1 MTTASMK
8 CRQHIEWLH
17 DTNWLTMFGYA
28 WVALICGQLLLFA
41 LPEALVLHLKRPML
55 LLPLLLLVAK
65 DLAGAPDFVRRMRQ
79 VARPGTAWRTRLG
92 ALLPPEFLA
101 LIKLDRAMWRSL
113 FCWLR
118 RMRPPA
124 RPSGAVLTYTRQ
136 GAYSTVL
143 ALAMCSVL
151 IEFPIDAMIASFLID
166 DPGTRTVLHVMY
178 VLSGI
183 YTLAWVAADR
193 WQVRAAGGHVLT
205 DEALDL
211 SVGIRAFGTIPLSA
225 IEHCERVSEPRAAW
239 CKRHGVALRDT
250 VVVSPFDAP
259 NLVLRLDRAHP
270 VTITYYQL
278 EKSAPRYV
286 FLYLDRPEQLA
297 TMLAAKVGPRVNA
310 D

>member
-1 MTTASMK
+1 MAAAGMK
-8 CRQHIEWLH
+8 FRECIDWLH
-17 DTNWLTMFGYA
+17 ETNWLTMFGYA
-28 WVALICGQLLLFA
+28 WVTLICGHLLLFA
-41 LPEALVLHLKRPML
+41 LPDAVASHLKRPVL

-65 DLAGAPDFVRRMRQ
+65 DLAGAPDFLRRMRR

-118 RMRPPA
+118 RATPPA
-124 RPSGAVLTYTRQ
+124 RPSGTVLTYTRQ

-143 ALAMCSVL
+143 AMAMFSVL
-151 IEFPIDAMIASFLID
+151 IEFPLDAMIASFLIGS
-166 DPGTRTVLHVMY
+166 PGELMALRVISVLCA
-178 VLSGI
+178 L

-193 WQVRAAGGHVLT
+193 WQVRAAGGHVVT
-205 DEALDL
+205 DEVLDL

-225 IEHCERVSEPRAAW
+225 IAHCERVAEPRAAW

-259 NLVLRLDRAHP
+259 NLVLRLDRAQP

-286 FLYLDRPEQLA
+286 FLYLDRPDQLA
-297 TMLAAKVGPRVNA
+297 AMLA
-310 D
+310 

>member
-1 MTTASMK
+1 MTAASMK
-8 CRQHIEWLH
+8 FRQRIDWLH

-28 WVALICGQLLLFA
+28 WVAFICGQLLLFA
-41 LPEALVLHLKRPML
+41 LPKTAVLHLERPML

-65 DLAGAPDFVRRMRQ
+65 DLAGAPDFMRRMRQ
-79 VARPGTAWRTRLG
+79 VARPGTAWSTRLG

-113 FCWLR
+113 SCWLR
-118 RMRPPA
+118 RVTPPA
-124 RPSGAVLTYTRQ
+124 RPSGTMLTYTRQ

-143 ALAMCSVL
+143 ALAMCSVV
-151 IEFPIDAMIASFLID
+151 IEFPLDAMIASFLID
-166 DPGTRTVLHVMY
+166 DSGIRTVLHAMY
-178 VLSGI
+178 VLSGL

-193 WQVRAAGGHVLT
+193 WQVRAAGGHVVT
-205 DEALDL
+205 NEVLDL
-211 SVGIRAFGTIPLSA
+211 SVGIRAFGIIPLSA
-225 IEHCERVSEPRAAW
+225 IEHCERVAEPRAKW

-259 NLVLRLDRAHP
+259 NVVLRLDRAQP

-286 FLYLDRPEQLA
+286 FLYLDRPDQLA
-297 TMLAAKVGPRVNA
+297 AMLAAGNNWGQV
-310 D
+310 

>member
-1 MTTASMK
+1 MAAAGMK
-8 CRQHIEWLH
+8 FRERIDWLH
-17 DTNWLTMFGYA
+17 ETNWLTMFGYA
-28 WVALICGQLLLFA
+28 WVTLICGHLLLFV
-41 LPEALVLHLKRPML
+41 LPEAVVPHLQRPVL

-65 DLAGAPDFVRRMRQ
+65 DLAGAPDFARRMRR
-79 VARPGTAWRTRLG
+79 VARPGTAWSTRVG

-101 LIKLDRAMWRSL
+101 LIKLDRAMWRCLS
-113 FCWLR
+113 CWLR
-118 RMRPPA
+118 RAPPPA
-124 RPSGAVLTYTRQ
+124 RPHGTMLTYTRQ

-143 ALAMCSVL
+143 ALVMCAVL
-151 IEFPIDAMIASFLID
+151 IELPIDAMIASLLID
-166 DPGTRTVLHVMY
+166 NPKARMVLHVMS
-178 VLSGI
+178 VLAAL

-205 DEALDL
+205 DDVLDL

-225 IEHCERVSEPRAAW
+225 IEHCERVAEPRDKW

-259 NLVLRLDRAHP
+259 NLVLRLDRAQP

-286 FLYLDRPEQLA
+286 FLYLDRPEQLGH
-297 TMLAAKVGPRVNA
+297 TGGR
-310 D
+310 

>member
-1 MTTASMK
+1 MAAAGMK
-8 CRQHIEWLH
+8 FRQRIDWLH
-17 DTNWLTMFGYA
+17 ETNWLTMFGYA
-28 WVALICGQLLLFA
+28 WVTLICGQLLLFA
-41 LPEALVLHLKRPML
+41 LPDAAVPHLQRPVL

-65 DLAGAPDFVRRMRQ
+65 DLAGAPDFARRMRK
-79 VARPGTAWRTRLG
+79 VARPGTAWSTRLG

-118 RMRPPA
+118 RETPPA
-124 RPSGAVLTYTRQ
+124 RPSGTVLTYTRQ

-143 ALAMCSVL
+143 AMAMFSVL
-151 IEFPIDAMIASFLID
+151 IELPIDAMIASFLID
-166 DPGTRTVLHVMY
+166 NPGARTFLHVMSA
-178 VLSGI
+178 LSGL

-205 DEALDL
+205 DDVLDL
-211 SVGIRAFGTIPLSA
+211 SVGIRAFGSIPLGA
-225 IEHCERVSEPRAAW
+225 IVHCERVAEPRAAW
-239 CKRHGVALRDT
+239 CKRNGVALRDT

-259 NLVLRLDRAHP
+259 NLVLRLDRAQP

-286 FLYLDRPEQLA
+286 FLYLDRPDQLTA
-297 TMLAAKVGPRVNA
+297 MLAEVGGPR
-310 D
+310 DD